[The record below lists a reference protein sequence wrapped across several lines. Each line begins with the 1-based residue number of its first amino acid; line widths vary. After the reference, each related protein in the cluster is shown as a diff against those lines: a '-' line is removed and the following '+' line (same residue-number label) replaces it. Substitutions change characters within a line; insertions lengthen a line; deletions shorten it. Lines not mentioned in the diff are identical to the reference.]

1 MPVIFNQSTLNLAI
15 LIVSLLANFR
25 GFGSAKCEILCNFGG
40 NKYRTLCHIILHRS
54 NTRKINPT
62 M

>member
-25 GFGSAKCEILCNFGG
+25 GFGSAKCEILCNFGEI
-40 NKYRTLCHIILHRS
+40 KYRY
-54 NTRKINPT
+54 
-62 M
+62 